1 MCKFR
6 KMLLNN
12 CWIKEKNYWWI
23 KEILMDQKY
32 LVGQRKWN
40 VGNNEDKAEI
50 NEVENKV
57 NKVLPCNIHITFIY

>member
-1 MCKFR
+1 
-6 KMLLNN
+6 
-12 CWIKEKNYWWI
+12 
-23 KEILMDQKY
+23 MDQKY

-57 NKVLPCNIHITFIY
+57 NKVLLCNIHITFIY